1 MSTVSIHEK
10 RVIPDRLGTPFRRI
24 VASWEVLLFGVA
36 VLIFIFNSLASPYFL
51 DAWNLSDAT
60 FNFTEKAMIAFA
72 MALLV
77 ISGEIDLSVAAI
89 IALASTAMG
98 AAAQAGIG
106 TPGLVLIG
114 IGTGLACGVFNGVLV
129 SVLKLPSIVV
139 TIGTMSLFRGISYI
153 VLGDQA
159 YGKYPA
165 DFAYFG
171 QGYVV
176 WVFSFEFVL
185 FIVLAIAFAVL
196 LHATNFGRQVY
207 AIGNNDFAARFSG
220 IPVEL
225 VKFILFLLTGI
236 MSGIA
241 AVCLTSRLGSTRPSI
256 AQGWELEVV
265 TMVVL
270 GGISILGGSGTIGGV
285 VIAAFVMGLVT
296 FGLGLLNVP
305 GIVMSIF
312 IGLLLIITIAI
323 PIIARRIK
331 IMSSR

>member
-1 MSTVSIHEK
+1 MSAVSTHEK
-10 RVIPDRLGTPFRRI
+10 RIIPDRLGTPFRRI
-24 VASWEVLLFGVA
+24 AASWEVLLFAVA

-98 AAAQAGIG
+98 AAAQVGIG
-106 TPGLVLIG
+106 TPGLVAIG
-114 IGTGLACGVFNGVLV
+114 IGTGLACGIFNGVLV

-185 FIVLAIAFAVL
+185 FIVLAILFSIL

-220 IPVEL
+220 IPVER

-270 GGISILGGSGTIGGV
+270 GGISILGGSGTIVGV

-331 IMSSR
+331 VMSSR